1 MESGSASCHF
11 ARWARHSV
19 AWVLVACRHSD
30 MLRMEVLAHR
40 QRGEHHTAAALEA
53 RLDEWEAKGSATAL
67 SSDPLARRVK
77 VAGWQSGR
85 KDTVGVVVV
94 SVVVDVVVAARS
106 PYPRSPFSFAP
117 EGEKQ
122 QRQRQ

>member
-1 MESGSASCHF
+1 
-11 ARWARHSV
+11 
-19 AWVLVACRHSD
+19 

-40 QRGEHHTAAALEA
+40 QRGEHHTAAAPEA

-67 SSDPLARRVK
+67 SSDRLARRVK

-85 KDTVGVVVV
+85 NDTVGVDVVV
-94 SVVVDVVVAARS
+94 SVVVDVVDVVVAARS

-117 EGEKQ
+117 KWEEQ

>member
-1 MESGSASCHF
+1 
-11 ARWARHSV
+11 
-19 AWVLVACRHSD
+19 
-30 MLRMEVLAHR
+30 MLRTEVLAHR
-40 QRGEHHTAAALEA
+40 QRGEHHTAAAPEA
-53 RLDEWEAKGSATAL
+53 RLGEWEAKGSATAL
-67 SSDPLARRVK
+67 SSDRLARRAK

-85 KDTVGVVVV
+85 SDTVGVVVDV
-94 SVVVDVVVAARS
+94 DVASVVDVDVAVAVAARS

>member
-1 MESGSASCHF
+1 
-11 ARWARHSV
+11 
-19 AWVLVACRHSD
+19 

-67 SSDPLARRVK
+67 SSDRLARRVK

-85 KDTVGVVVV
+85 NDTVGVDVVV
-94 SVVVDVVVAARS
+94 SVVVVDVVVAVVAARS

-117 EGEKQ
+117 EWEEQ

>member
-1 MESGSASCHF
+1 
-11 ARWARHSV
+11 
-19 AWVLVACRHSD
+19 
-30 MLRMEVLAHR
+30 MLRTEVLAHR
-40 QRGEHHTAAALEA
+40 QRGGHHTAAAPEA
-53 RLDEWEAKGSATAL
+53 RLGEWEAKGSATAL
-67 SSDPLARRVK
+67 SSDRLARRAK

-85 KDTVGVVVV
+85 NDTVGVVIDVDV
-94 SVVVDVVVAARS
+94 AGVVVVVVAVVAARS